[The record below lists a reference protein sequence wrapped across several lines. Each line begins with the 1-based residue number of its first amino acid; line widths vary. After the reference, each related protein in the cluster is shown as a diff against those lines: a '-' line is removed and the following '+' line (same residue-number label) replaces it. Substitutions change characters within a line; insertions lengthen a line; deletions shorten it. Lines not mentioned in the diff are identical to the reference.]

1 MSMLSVK
8 NLDEKALNY
17 AVITVTPEAR
27 VTLRGDSKNIRHLG
41 CNRFQI
47 LLGAAVYLA
56 ISNSKG
62 EVVHAGLVDELILL
76 NSARKDPIKDQFEEE
91 FNLIDSSSKL
101 LFSFKRIQQMKNIAI
116 LQPSELG
123 SDFNFS
129 QENGVWGVNFPAAV
143 ESDVNISQNTNNLIK
158 VGTDG
163 GAYVDATKLI
173 AHALVQDNDNQ
184 KIHLYRFPAGT
195 VFNKLTATLVGSVD
209 MVELNGAF
217 DDIAI
222 VGNKITFKDTQ
233 TSTTLTL
240 DTDTLQRVSR
250 ISSTN
255 SISAMT
261 SGGNVSLDVII
272 NPAAGNLLE
281 YAYDG
286 EGFGLAVSALK
297 VSEYLD
303 LLIAGI
309 NSQQS
314 VRIDVAEGEVVKTRT
329 IGKQG
334 IKIPQLAFVGSA
346 GQHLAY
352 TDDVTTP
359 LTGYTVPAV

>member
-1 MSMLSVK
+1 
-8 NLDEKALNY
+8 
-17 AVITVTPEAR
+17 
-27 VTLRGDSKNIRHLG
+27 
-41 CNRFQI
+41 
-47 LLGAAVYLA
+47 
-56 ISNSKG
+56 
-62 EVVHAGLVDELILL
+62 
-76 NSARKDPIKDQFEEE
+76 
-91 FNLIDSSSKL
+91 
-101 LFSFKRIQQMKNIAI
+101 MKNIAI

-123 SDFNFS
+123 SDFTFS
-129 QENGVWGVNFPAAV
+129 QENGVWGVNFPPAV
-143 ESDVNISQNTNNLIK
+143 ESDVVISANTNNLIK
-158 VGTDG
+158 TGSDG
-163 GAYVDATKLI
+163 GAYVDASKLI
-173 AHALVQDNDNQ
+173 AHALMQDNDNQ

-195 VFNKLTATLVGSVD
+195 VFNQQTATLVGSVD
-209 MVELNGAF
+209 MVEMNGVF

-222 VGNKITFKDTQ
+222 DGNLITFKDAQ
-233 TSTTLTL
+233 TNTTLTL

-255 SISAMT
+255 SISAAT

-272 NPAAGNLLE
+272 NPTSDNLLE

-286 EGFGLAVSALK
+286 EGYGLAVSTLK

-314 VRIDVAEGEVVKTRT
+314 VRIDVTDGEAVKTRT

-334 IKIPQLAFVGSA
+334 IKIPQLAFVGSN

-352 TDDVTTP
+352 TDDVTAA
-359 LTGYTVPAV
+359 LNGYTVPIV

>member
-1 MSMLSVK
+1 
-8 NLDEKALNY
+8 
-17 AVITVTPEAR
+17 
-27 VTLRGDSKNIRHLG
+27 
-41 CNRFQI
+41 
-47 LLGAAVYLA
+47 
-56 ISNSKG
+56 
-62 EVVHAGLVDELILL
+62 
-76 NSARKDPIKDQFEEE
+76 
-91 FNLIDSSSKL
+91 
-101 LFSFKRIQQMKNIAI
+101 MKNIAI

-143 ESDVNISQNTNNLIK
+143 ESDVIISQNTNNLIK
-158 VGTDG
+158 TGSDG
-163 GAYVDATKLI
+163 GAYVDASKLI
-173 AHALVQDNDNQ
+173 AHALMQDNENQ

-195 VFNKLTATLVGSVD
+195 VFDQQTATLVGSVD
-209 MVELNGAF
+209 MVEMNGVF

-314 VRIDVAEGEVVKTRT
+314 VRIDVAEGEAVKTRT
-329 IGKQG
+329 IGNQG
-334 IKIPQLAFVGSA
+334 SKIPQLAFVGSS

-352 TDDVTTP
+352 TDDVTAP
-359 LTGYTVPAV
+359 LNGYTVPIV

>member
-1 MSMLSVK
+1 
-8 NLDEKALNY
+8 
-17 AVITVTPEAR
+17 
-27 VTLRGDSKNIRHLG
+27 
-41 CNRFQI
+41 
-47 LLGAAVYLA
+47 
-56 ISNSKG
+56 
-62 EVVHAGLVDELILL
+62 
-76 NSARKDPIKDQFEEE
+76 
-91 FNLIDSSSKL
+91 
-101 LFSFKRIQQMKNIAI
+101 MKNIAI

-163 GAYVDATKLI
+163 GAYVDTTKLI

-209 MVELNGAF
+209 MVEMNGTF

-233 TSTTLTL
+233 TSTTITL

-272 NPAAGNLLE
+272 NPASDNLLE

-286 EGFGLAVSALK
+286 EGYGLAVSALK

-314 VRIDVAEGEVVKTRT
+314 VRIDVTDGEAVKTRT
-329 IGKQG
+329 IGYQG
-334 IKIPQLAFVGSA
+334 IKIPQLAFVGST

-359 LTGYTVPAV
+359 LAGYTVMAE